1 MRSPSTVRVGAEVA
15 PALPM
20 QPWRLREANRFPGTH
35 SWEAREHFIPDCALT
50 RHGAPR
56 LPGRVTAGAGAG
68 PRAGPRASPVVGP
81 QPRSR
86 VTAAP
91 RNEPQLS
98 AVFVSPWP
106 SRQRACLSGFKLWCM
121 SHQHAAG
128 RPGRVFIPFRDFS
141 AHPSP
146 PSALRASLSYSL
158 PAPGRKAEWRGGR

>member
-1 MRSPSTVRVGAEVA
+1 MRSLSTVRVGAEVA

-20 QPWRLREANRFPGTH
+20 QPSRLREANRFPGTH

-68 PRAGPRASPVVGP
+68 PGLDPGHPRWLGHSQDRESRLLRGTNPSFLPSLFPRGRHARGPVFLD
-81 QPRSR
+81 
-86 VTAAP
+86 
-91 RNEPQLS
+91 LS
-98 AVFVSPWP
+98 FG
-106 SRQRACLSGFKLWCM
+106 ACHISMLP
-121 SHQHAAG
+121 G

-158 PAPGRKAEWRGGR
+158 PAPGRKAERRGGR